1 MENFKEKLQR
11 IKCFIFDVD
20 GVLTNGSLIIM
31 PDGEMLRTMNIK
43 DGYAMQLAVKK
54 GYQMAIISGGKS
66 EGVPIRLQRLGITE
80 VHMYVKNKLKVYA
93 DLKAKYNLIDEQ
105 ILYMGDDL
113 PDIEIMQQVGLAAC
127 PEDACSEVKELAIYR
142 SLKKGGEGCVRDLI
156 EQVMRLHGNWVEQ
169 E

>member
-1 MENFKEKLQR
+1 MENFKEKLNR

-20 GVLTNGSLIIM
+20 GVLTNGNLIIM

-43 DGYAMQLAVKK
+43 DGYAMQLAIKK

-66 EGVPIRLQRLGITE
+66 EGVPVRLHRLGITE
-80 VHMYVKNKLKVYA
+80 VYMQVKNKMKVYA
-93 DLKAKYNLIDEQ
+93 DLKERYSLTDEQ

-113 PDIEIMQQVGLAAC
+113 PDLEIMHKVGLAAC
-127 PEDACSEVKELAIYR
+127 PEDACTEVKAIAIYR

-156 EQVMRLHGNWVEQ
+156 EQVMRLHGNWEEQ

>member
-1 MENFKEKLQR
+1 MENFKEKLNR

-43 DGYAMQLAVKK
+43 DGYAMQLAIKK
-54 GYQMAIISGGKS
+54 GYHMAIISGGKS
-66 EGVPIRLQRLGITE
+66 EGVPVRLQRLGITE
-80 VHMYVKNKLKVYA
+80 VHMQVKNKIKVYA
-93 DLKAKYNLIDEQ
+93 DLKEKYALTDEQ

-113 PDIEIMQQVGLAAC
+113 PDLEIMHQVGLAAC
-127 PEDACSEVKELAIYR
+127 PEDACTEVKAIAIYR

-156 EQVMRLHGNWVEQ
+156 EQVMRLHGNWEEQ